1 MSGISFLSDNLVDA
15 ASLSITTGS
24 ENAQFPLSNLQND
37 TTTRKFR
44 STGDTVVIELDLLQ
58 LAQIDAIAVVGDA
71 TSTLQITDMVVKTSV
86 TTDFS
91 GSPANNVP
99 LSSEFNIGWL
109 YITEVT
115 HRFVEITLTG
125 NGTFAEI
132 SNIFIG
138 ARLNLPQ
145 NSYAIDSFRYR
156 HDDGSKIRRN
166 EFGQKFID
174 VFPFRKRIVGTI
186 RFCNKSEQNDLDDM
200 FLTHGRNSPFWV
212 IVDPDS
218 EAMIDGQFKLA
229 MYGYMNKMPSWNA
242 VGGQLYNAGIEMDQV
257 V

>member
-1 MSGISFLSDNLVDA
+1 MSGIIFLSDNLVDD

-44 STGDTVVIELDLLQ
+44 SVGDTVVIEIDLLQ
-58 LAQIDAIAVVGDA
+58 TGQIDTIAVVGDA
-71 TSTLQITDMVVKTSV
+71 TITLQITDMVVKTSL

-91 GSPANNVP
+91 GSPANNIP
-99 LSSEFNIGWL
+99 LSSEFNIGFL
-109 YITEVT
+109 FITEVT

-132 SNIFIG
+132 SNIFVG

-145 NSYAIDSFRYR
+145 NSYSIDSFRYR
-156 HDDGSKIRRN
+156 NNDGSKVKIN

-186 RFCNKSEQNDLDDM
+186 RFANKTEQEQLDDM

-212 IVDPDS
+212 IVDPNSD
-218 EAMIDGQFKLA
+218 AMNDGQFKLA
-229 MYGYMNKMPSWNA
+229 MYGYMPKMPSWNS
-242 VGGQLYNAGIEMDQV
+242 VGGQLYNASIEMDQV